1 MSTARNQIA
10 AILSFWRAGGPD
22 KWFAKD
28 EAFDHAFRAGFHK
41 VHMAAA
47 ARECDDWMESAD
59 GALALML
66 MLDQFPRNAY
76 RGTGHMYAT
85 DPLARSFARQGVAAG
100 HDRAVDPALRTFFYL
115 PFSHSE
121 ELADQDMAVTLN
133 HALEPKSLDWA
144 QHHRDIIA
152 RFGRFPHRNAL
163 LGRETTP
170 EEAAFIAEGGF
181 EG

>member
-10 AILSFWRAGGPD
+10 AVISFWREGGRE

-28 EAFDHAFRAGFHK
+28 EAFDHAFRAGFRK

-47 ARECDDWMESAD
+47 ARECDDWMESAE
-59 GALALML
+59 GALALVL

-76 RGTGHMYAT
+76 RGTAHMYAT
-85 DPLARSFARQGVAAG
+85 DPLARHFARQAVAAG
-100 HDRAVDPALRTFFYL
+100 YASEIEPALRVFLHL

-121 ELADQDMAVTLN
+121 DAADQDVAVELNRTLD
-133 HALEPKSLDWA
+133 KDSLDWA
-144 QHHRDIIA
+144 QHHRDIIR
-152 RFGRFPHRNAL
+152 RFSRFPHRNAL
-163 LGRETTP
+163 LGRQSTA

>member
-1 MSTARNQIA
+1 MSTARNPIA
-10 AILSFWRAGGPD
+10 AVLRFWRDGGPD
-22 KWFAKD
+22 KWFTKD
-28 EAFDHAFRAGFHK
+28 EAFDRAFRAGFQK

-47 ARECDDWMESAD
+47 ARACDDWMESAD
-59 GALALML
+59 GALALVL

-85 DPLARSFARQGVAAG
+85 DPLARSFARQAVAAD
-100 HDRAVDPALRTFFYL
+100 HDREIDPALRTFFYL

-121 ELADQDMAVTLN
+121 DLADQDVAVTLN
-133 HALEPKSLDWA
+133 HALEKASLDWA

-152 RFGRFPHRNAL
+152 RFGRFPHRNAV
-163 LGRETTP
+163 LGRQTTP
-170 EEAAFIAEGGF
+170 EEAAFLAERGF

>member
-10 AILSFWRAGGPD
+10 AVLSFWRAGGRD

-28 EAFDHAFRAGFHK
+28 EAFDHAFRAGFTK

-47 ARECDDWMESAD
+47 ARECDDWMESAE
-59 GALALML
+59 GALALVL

-85 DPLARSFARQGVAAG
+85 DPLARHFARQAVAA
-100 HDRAVDPALRTFFYL
+100 DFPAQIEPALRTFLLL

-121 ELADQDMAVTLN
+121 DLADQHLAVALNRTLDKE
-133 HALEPKSLDWA
+133 ARDWA
-144 QHHRDIIA
+144 EHHRDIIA
-152 RFGRFPHRNAL
+152 RFGRFPHRNVL
-163 LGRETTP
+163 LGRQTTA
-170 EEAAFIAEGGF
+170 EEAAFMAEGGF

>member
-10 AILSFWRAGGPD
+10 AVLSFWRAGGRE
-22 KWFAKD
+22 KWFEKD
-28 EAFDHAFRAGFHK
+28 AAFDHAFRAGFQK

-59 GALALML
+59 GALALIL

-85 DPLARSFARQGVAAG
+85 DPLARHFARQAVAA
-100 HDRAVDPALRTFFYL
+100 DLAAAIEPALRTFVYL
-115 PFSHSE
+115 PFSHAE
-121 ELADQDMAVTLN
+121 DLPDQDLAVALN
-133 HALEPKSLDWA
+133 RKLDKEALDWA

-163 LGRETTP
+163 LGRATTA